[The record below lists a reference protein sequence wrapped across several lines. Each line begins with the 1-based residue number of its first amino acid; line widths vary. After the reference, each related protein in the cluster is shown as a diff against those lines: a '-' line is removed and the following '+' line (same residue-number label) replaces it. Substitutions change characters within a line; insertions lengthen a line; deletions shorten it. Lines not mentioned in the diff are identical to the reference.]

1 MQLIAIRIP
10 KELHKKVKV
19 YAAMNGVTMA
29 ELVKKLLEEKLKEK
43 INNREKN
50 MSELTDLI
58 VLPVEEEK
66 PRVIFY

>member
-19 YAAMNGVTMA
+19 YAAMKGVTMA

-43 INNREKN
+43 
-50 MSELTDLI
+50 
-58 VLPVEEEK
+58 
-66 PRVIFY
+66 